1 MPRIIRKALYLK
13 LRDLPE
19 MREFQRD
26 FELFSGMRLDFVDT
40 LGLSEGTGPDLP
52 PMCAVVQKSRAGCT
66 MCARTRQALLERA
79 GDHPATT
86 RCDAGLNECAI
97 PLNISG
103 IRAGYFLF
111 YGYASARPEQA
122 ALQKARH
129 LLGRC
134 GVDLEIAEI
143 AGFLSGSPVVGNDVT
158 AAYQRVAQLAVK
170 QIALKVTDQ
179 LVEAEDV
186 MPPAVTKACG
196 FIRARALAD
205 ELSLAVVARHCA
217 VSEGHL
223 SRIFH
228 RSTGLT
234 FREYLTQVRV
244 DHAKA
249 LLMTTGKSVA
259 EIAFESGFQSLSQF
273 HRAFLKAYGQSPGR
287 LRASRRQQSGDLKT

>member
-19 MREFQRD
+19 MQEFQRD
-26 FELFSGMRLDFVDT
+26 FELLSRMRLAFVDT
-40 LGLSEGTGPDLP
+40 LGLSGGDRLESP
-52 PMCAVVQKSRAGCT
+52 PMCEALRHSRAGCA

-111 YGYASARPEQA
+111 YGYATARPEQA
-122 ALQKARH
+122 ALQKVRH

-143 AGFLSGSPVVGNDVT
+143 AGFLSESPVVGDDMT
-158 AAYQRVAQLAVK
+158 AAYQRIVQLAAK
-170 QIALKVTDQ
+170 QIALKITDQ

-186 MPPAVTKACG
+186 MPAAVTKACG

-249 LLMTTGKSVA
+249 LLMTTGKSVT

-273 HRAFLKAYGQSPGR
+273 HRVFLKAYGQSPGK
-287 LRASRRQQSGDLKT
+287 LRASRNRQSVTMKT